1 MSAPRPARQSPHPA
15 PDAPRTL
22 PDTPR
27 PATADRPPPTDGPP
41 PAAAPSPAHPD
52 TATDVVRWAVF
63 SCVLVPVV
71 LVWYGTSLAG
81 ATGAALGLA
90 AVTGVCRVLLRQS
103 ERGAA
108 HAAEM
113 AHAAHS
119 THWTHGDHGDHRTQV
134 THTAHTARP
143 VPPSRSPH
151 SARTE
156 HTVAEEHS
164 PQRDRHGRPDSGA
177 HRGGRNPG
185 PSTPVD

>member
-1 MSAPRPARQSPHPA
+1 VSAPRPARQSPHPA

-27 PATADRPPPTDGPP
+27 PAAADGPSPADGPP

-113 AHAAHS
+113 AHAAQS
-119 THWTHGDHGDHRTQV
+119 THGDHRGHGTQLA
-134 THTAHTARP
+134 HTAHTARP

-164 PQRDRHGRPDSGA
+164 PQRDRHGRPGSGA